1 MTPRPAAPELAR
13 EDERQQKLAAL
24 GTRLHEDAQALRTSD
39 DWAARLRMAALM
51 PGEDFAN
58 ILLISS
64 QLPGATMVR
73 DYRQWT
79 ATGRQV
85 RRHEKSI
92 ETFYIP
98 PRPAPRRPQD
108 HDQRGD
114 DEPPPTWRDADRVAH
129 VWDLSQTTGQPLTV
143 PAGLPP
149 PGQAPAGLWDAL
161 CWLARREGFTVER
174 EDGAPADGTTFWAVR
189 RIRLLPGLTGEQA
202 TWALAHQFGHILLH
216 STPGGH
222 PPGTTTTG
230 CTGLRKAEADAV
242 AYVTCARHG
251 VTASS
256 ELAYPASWAGT
267 DPRAQ
272 PAATILAVG
281 HRITTATARIIRH
294 TDRILRGDD
303 PAPVP
308 APRQQP
314 PTPAARHDQAHDDEA
329 VSRQA
334 AAAAAPRPRPGRA
347 RASWPS
353 SATPRPATPASSP
366 EAGRPRTC
374 PAAASPSPRRG
385 TGTSDTPPPGGAR
398 SPATCAASATTTARS
413 RQPGSPDH
421 PPAAPSSTSSGTGS
435 CSRSAT
441 PTAPSPGS
449 SDAPTRVPRLDVP
462 KYLNSPET
470 AAYKKG
476 SLLFGLHHAR
486 PALARGATPVLVEGP
501 FDAIAVTTADPGRYA
516 GLAPCGTALTSQ
528 QAALI
533 SQAADLDRTGIL
545 VAFDSDTA
553 GRKAALRAHGILRPL
568 TANLQ
573 AAILDGKDPA
583 EILQQHG
590 QAALR
595 AALRDRRQPL
605 SAMLIDARI
614 ESWERR
620 LDNPVGQYLA
630 MLNVAVLIA
639 DLLPEETARQIRRI
653 TAGRELQTFD
663 DQLHHV
669 DNPELAEI
677 ARILP
682 ADTAYQTVRTA
693 ARLDFDVSDVLTVV
707 TNAVTLDARSP
718 KGQEPALRDNRE
730 HNRPALCPEA
740 SRLAGTSLPIPPLSP
755 PAGVPALTQA
765 PARDSRPARRGGQP
779 VGSRRRA
786 GRIGPHEIWLPAR
799 GRPFL
804 GAARRSSSTRIKIV
818 RPQVSPADWRSPK
831 SQSPHQ
837 RQSGTARRHL
847 ARSRNVT
854 EGWIHP
860 LLIRLESSF
869 LVSAS
874 SAARASPDVLAL
886 QVPHLAGWGHEQW
899 LLLTPSCQRWSA

>member
-1 MTPRPAAPELAR
+1 MNPRPAAPELAR

-24 GTRLHEDAQALRTSD
+24 GIRLHENAQALRTSG

-64 QLPGATMVR
+64 QRPGATMVR

-85 RRHEKSI
+85 RRHEKGI
-92 ETFYIP
+92 EIFRIP
-98 PRPAPRRPQD
+98 PRPAPIRPQD
-108 HDQRGD
+108 RDQRDD
-114 DEPPPTWRDADRVAH
+114 DEPPTWRGADRVAH

-143 PAGLPP
+143 PAGLSQ
-149 PGQAPAGLWDAL
+149 PGQTPAGLWDAL
-161 CWLARREGFTVER
+161 CWLARREGFSVER

-202 TWALAHQFGHILLH
+202 TWALAHQLGHVLLH

-251 VTASS
+251 VPASS

-281 HRITTATARIIRH
+281 HRITTVTARIIQH
-294 TDRILRGDD
+294 TDRILHGDD
-303 PAPVP
+303 PEPVP
-308 APRQQP
+308 TPRQQP
-314 PTPAARHDQAHDDEA
+314 ATPAAGHDQAHEA

-334 AAAAAPRPRPGRA
+334 AAPATRPAAPRPPAGPRPRIMAVLRDAETYYTRQLSGGWAPAYLSSRGITEPTARDWHIGYAPAGWSTLTGHLRSLGHDDREIKAAGLAKPSSRGTLIDIFRDRIMLPIRDADGTLAGFIGRA
-347 RASWPS
+347 HPH
-353 SATPRPATPASSP
+353 
-366 EAGRPRTC
+366 AGP
-374 PAAASPSPRRG
+374 
-385 TGTSDTPPPGGAR
+385 
-398 SPATCAASATTTARS
+398 
-413 RQPGSPDH
+413 
-421 PPAAPSSTSSGTGS
+421 
-435 CSRSAT
+435 
-441 PTAPSPGS
+441 
-449 SDAPTRVPRLDVP
+449 DVP

-470 AAYKKG
+470 AAYKKS

-486 PALARGATPVLVEGP
+486 PAVARGATPVLVEGP
-501 FDAIAVTTADPGRYA
+501 FDAIAVTTADPGRHA

-528 QAALI
+528 QATLI
-533 SQAADLDRTGIL
+533 SQTADLDRTGIL

-553 GRKAALRAHGILRPL
+553 GRKATLRAHGILRPF

-573 AAILDGKDPA
+573 TALLDGKDPA

-590 QAALR
+590 PAALR

-620 LDNPVGQYLA
+620 LNDPPGQYLA
-630 MLNVAVLIA
+630 MLNVAALIA
-639 DLLPEETARQIRRI
+639 DLLPDETARQIRRI
-653 TAGRELQTFD
+653 TAGRELQTYD

-707 TNAVTLDARSP
+707 TNAVTPGARSP

-730 HNRPALCPEA
+730 RTRPAHCPEA
-740 SRLAGTSLPIPPLSP
+740 SRLAGTSFPIPPLSP
-755 PAGVPALTQA
+755 PAGAVRT
-765 PARDSRPARRGGQP
+765 DS
-779 VGSRRRA
+779 GSR
-786 GRIGPHEIWLPAR
+786 
-799 GRPFL
+799 
-804 GAARRSSSTRIKIV
+804 S
-818 RPQVSPADWRSPK
+818 
-831 SQSPHQ
+831 
-837 RQSGTARRHL
+837 RQQ
-847 ARSRNVT
+847 
-854 EGWIHP
+854 
-860 LLIRLESSF
+860 
-869 LVSAS
+869 
-874 SAARASPDVLAL
+874 ASPPRRTA
-886 QVPHLAGWGHEQW
+886 HW
-899 LLLTPSCQRWSA
+899 